1 MTILQEIYNW
11 SKNLPLWQ
19 QDAIRRLY
27 IDRTLADAAHEDPYA
42 MAGAGHGTEDPQK
55 RTPAGLAAAQ
65 IAAPPVPNRL
75 VRITSIK
82 SLQNV
87 NALAKGQSLPIA
99 PTGLTVIYGENG
111 AGKSGYSRVLK
122 KACRARDQAE
132 VILPDARKQRERSA
146 APEATFDAIVDGA
159 PTSLVWKGG
168 RTSPEQLSEI
178 SIFDSHCARAYL
190 DNNGDFA
197 YVPYGLDIL
206 EALVKACVAVKR
218 MATAEQSANKVNLEP
233 FAVLSKTNTKTGRLL
248 AGLSAATKPKEI
260 EELSAVTPQDLERLA
275 ILNKTLAEADPKQ
288 KAQALRLRA
297 SRFNGLAGRIA
308 SALGVVVDS
317 KIQVLRDLVEK
328 SNRAKQA
335 AELASKKFKDTPDL
349 LPGTGSEPWQEL
361 FEAARKFSATAHA
374 GHAFPSLPED
384 SACPLCQNTLGADG
398 ITKLASFDAFI
409 QG

>member
-27 IDRTLADAAHEDPYA
+27 TDRTLSDADLEDLCA
-42 MAGAGHGTEDPQK
+42 MTKAVHGIVDPQK

-65 IAAPPVPNRL
+65 IVAPPVPNRL
-75 VRITSIK
+75 VQITSIK
-82 SLQNV
+82 NLQNV
-87 NALAKGQSLPIA
+87 NALAEGQSLPIA
-99 PTGLTVIYGENG
+99 PAGLTIIYGENG

-132 VILPDARKQRERSA
+132 VILPDARKQREQSA

-168 RTSPEQLSEI
+168 GTSPEQLSEI

-190 DNNGDFA
+190 DNDGDFA

-218 MATAEQSANKVNLEP
+218 MAIAEQSANKVNLEP

-248 AGLSAATKPKEI
+248 AGLSAATNPKEI
-260 EELSAVTPQDLERLA
+260 EELATVTPQDLERLA

-288 KAQALRLRA
+288 KAQALGLRA
-297 SRFNGLAGRIA
+297 SRFNGLADRIA
-308 SALGVVVDS
+308 SALAVVDDS
-317 KIQVLRDLVEK
+317 KIEALRDLVEK

-335 AELASKKFKDTPDL
+335 AELASKQFKDTPGL

-361 FEAARKFSATAHA
+361 FEAGPEVLCDRPRWAC
-374 GHAFPSLPED
+374 LPV
-384 SACPLCQNTLGADG
+384 
-398 ITKLASFDAFI
+398 LA
-409 QG
+409 